1 MENLKGKQI
10 LIGKEPGN
18 GRLQIAVIGYPNP
31 MVLETTNCVPNCVS
45 RCRINERIAH
55 AQLNVEPSGALILRN
70 MKPQNVTYVNGTEI
84 NFKRVRSSDIAE
96 LGYDHY
102 PVRIDMIL
110 NAAETIVNKTQ
121 RNNAAG
127 SFQKP
132 SGTFETK
139 NGDADKSKKR
149 FGISHLEKVWNQYE
163 EDMDRIVREQQK
175 NAKRRMI
182 PLMLGIVFTIVS
194 AILADCVSV
203 EALYITIP
211 TSIITLLAY
220 ILIFNKKDTSYED
233 RKAVN
238 EKLFDNYVCPNPECR
253 KFLGNMSYRMIRRQY
268 SMHCPYCKCE
278 YY

>member
-10 LIGKEPGN
+10 LIGKEIKN
-18 GRLQIAVIGYPNP
+18 GRLQIAVVGYPSP
-31 MVLETTNCVPNCVS
+31 LALGTMNCVPNSVS
-45 RCRINERIAH
+45 RCRINEQIAH
-55 AQLNVEPSGALILRN
+55 ARLNVEQSGALILRN
-70 MKPQNVTYVNGTEI
+70 LKPQNVTFVNGSEI
-84 NFKRVRSSDIAE
+84 ISKRVNPSDNIE
-96 LGYDHY
+96 LGADHFS
-102 PVRIDMIL
+102 VSIEMIL
-110 NAAETIVNKTQ
+110 KAAETIVSRTQ
-121 RNNAAG
+121 NNNSTG
-127 SFQKP
+127 SFQNQYHAAENK
-132 SGTFETK
+132 SRNSSQTK
-139 NGDADKSKKR
+139 K

-163 EDMDRIVREQQK
+163 EEMDRIVREQQK

-182 PLMLGIVFTIVS
+182 PLMLGIVFTLVS
-194 AILADCVSV
+194 AILAECVSL

-233 RKAVN
+233 RKAIN